1 MSTPAHKGNTETAA
15 QLTATGRARSIS
27 AQINNLSN
35 LIELDIRKSPDPDE
49 TRKKRVQ
56 QVYRLLGRLMS

>member
-1 MSTPAHKGNTETAA
+1 MSTPAHKDNTKTAD
-15 QLTATGRARSIS
+15 QLTATERARSIS

-35 LIELDIRKSPDPDE
+35 LIELDIRSSSEPDE

-56 QVYRLLGRLMS
+56 QIYRLLGRLMS